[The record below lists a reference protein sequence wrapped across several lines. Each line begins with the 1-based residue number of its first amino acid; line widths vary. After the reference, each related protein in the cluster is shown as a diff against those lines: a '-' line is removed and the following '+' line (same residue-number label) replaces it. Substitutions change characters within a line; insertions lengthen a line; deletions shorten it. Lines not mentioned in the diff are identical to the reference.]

1 MKVAKNWWEKV
12 SAIVALIGLLF
23 SLFNLTYVPLR
34 DMYFRYLPSI
44 VNVYDPMKGITD
56 HPFTTE
62 YLSLVKQ
69 LDQSFSPS
77 NPLTPKSREL
87 LSSLREK
94 SEEMI
99 ENNPFLISQKFSTYA
114 RLKRL
119 IREHTGKVDAKVG
132 LFQFWSED
140 NFQNQGKQE
149 LTYFQASIAPLL
161 EKNFYRNVD
170 EYGRFE
176 DEFWRID
183 LIFIGFFA
191 IELTART
198 TIMSYRMTGINWFDA
213 LLRRWYDWLLLIP
226 LWRWLRILPVLIRL
240 HTSKVINLERIL
252 SQVTHE
258 PAAYLADRVSQYLL
272 VRLVNQTKNSV
283 VEGDAANLLLNP
295 QPYLKVS
302 DADKIERL
310 TDRFLALTIYKVLP
324 KVQPDLEALL
334 HYSLRGAFLESDF
347 YQNLQQVPGVEN
359 IPNQWLENLSNQLAR
374 SSVDVLV
381 SSYEDA
387 EGKELFD
394 RLSSDFKDALKLELQ
409 NKETLTEIEKLLGEL
424 LEEVKINYIKKSE
437 EADPIKTMDEVE
449 TLTNSSPEEDK
460 EEDENVK

>member
-77 NPLTPKSREL
+77 NQLTPKSREL
-87 LSSLREK
+87 LSTLREK

-99 ENNPFLISQKFSTYA
+99 ENNPFLISEKFSTYA

-437 EADPIKTMDEVE
+437 EADPIETMDEVE
-449 TLTNSSPEEDK
+449 TLTNSSPP

>member
-1 MKVAKNWWEKV
+1 MKVAKNWWEKI

-34 DMYFRYLPSI
+34 DIYFRYLPSI
-44 VNVYDPMKGITD
+44 VKVYDPMKGITD

-77 NPLTPKSREL
+77 NQLTPKTREL
-87 LSSLREK
+87 LSTLREK

-176 DEFWRID
+176 DKFWRID

-283 VEGDAANLLLNP
+283 VEGEAANLLLNP

-437 EADPIKTMDEVE
+437 EADPIETMDEVE
-449 TLTNSSPEEDK
+449 TLTNSSPT

>member
-77 NPLTPKSREL
+77 NQLTPKSREL

-198 TIMSYRMTGINWFDA
+198 TIMSYRISGINWFDA

-437 EADPIKTMDEVE
+437 EADPIETMDEVE
-449 TLTNSSPEEDK
+449 TLTNSSPP

>member
-77 NPLTPKSREL
+77 NQLTPKSREL

-437 EADPIKTMDEVE
+437 EADPIETMDEVE
-449 TLTNSSPEEDK
+449 TLTNSSPP

>member
-34 DMYFRYLPSI
+34 DIYFRYLPSI
-44 VNVYDPMKGITD
+44 VKVYDPMKGITD

-77 NPLTPKSREL
+77 NQLTPKTREL
-87 LSSLREK
+87 LSTLREK

-176 DEFWRID
+176 DKFWRID

-283 VEGDAANLLLNP
+283 VEGEAANLLLNP

-437 EADPIKTMDEVE
+437 EADPIETMDEVE
-449 TLTNSSPEEDK
+449 TLTNSSPT

>member
-1 MKVAKNWWEKV
+1 MKRALSWWEKI
-12 SAIVALIGLLF
+12 SAIVALIGLVL
-23 SLFNLTYVPLR
+23 SLFNLTYVPMR
-34 DMYFRYLPSI
+34 DIYFRYLPSI
-44 VNVYDPMKGITD
+44 VNAYDPIKGITD
-56 HPFTTE
+56 HPFTTK
-62 YLSLVKQ
+62 YLNLVKQ
-69 LDQSFSPS
+69 LDQSFSPQ
-77 NPLTPKSREL
+77 NQLTPESKEL
-87 LSSLREK
+87 LSTLREK

-99 ENNPFLISQKFSTYA
+99 EDNPFLISQKFSSYA
-114 RLKRL
+114 RMERL
-119 IREHTGKVDAKVG
+119 VREHTGKVDAKAG
-132 LFQFWSED
+132 FLRLWSEE
-140 NFQNQGKQE
+140 NFQNKGKQE
-149 LTYFQASIAPLL
+149 LNYFQATIAPLL
-161 EKNFYRNVD
+161 ERNFYRDVD
-170 EYGRFE
+170 NYGRFR

-191 IELTART
+191 IELTARS
-198 TIMSYRMTGINWFDA
+198 TIMSHQVVGINWFDA

-226 LWRWLRILPVLIRL
+226 VWRWLRILPVLIRL
-240 HTSKVINLERIL
+240 HTSKTINFERIL

-310 TDRFLALTIYKVLP
+310 TDRFLELTIYQVLP

-347 YQNLQQVPGVEN
+347 YQNLQQVPGVQN
-359 IPNQWLENLSNQLAR
+359 IPNQWLENLSNQLAK

-387 EGKELFD
+387 EGKALFD
-394 RLSSDFKDALKLELQ
+394 RLSSDFQDALKLELQ

-437 EADPIKTMDEVE
+437 ETDPIETMNEVE
-449 TLTNSSPEEDK
+449 SLTNSDTNNEP
-460 EEDENVK
+460 